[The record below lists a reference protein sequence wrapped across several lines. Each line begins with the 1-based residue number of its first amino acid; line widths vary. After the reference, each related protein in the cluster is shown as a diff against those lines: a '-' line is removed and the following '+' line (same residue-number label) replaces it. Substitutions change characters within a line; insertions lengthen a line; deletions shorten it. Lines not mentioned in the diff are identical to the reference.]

1 MKFETV
7 KAVHQFSISNIA
19 STKGNNLVDASAS
32 LLNYVSAL
40 PEYKCK
46 TVRAE
51 KHETKKHKKTFVF
64 KF

>member
-1 MKFETV
+1 MKFETI
-7 KAVHQFSISNIA
+7 KKVHEFSVSSIA

-32 LLNYVSAL
+32 LLNYVSEL

-46 TVRAE
+46 TIRAE
-51 KHETKKHKKTFVF
+51 KQKTNSNKKTISF